1 MVIDGNIGGS
11 VLSILLTENK
21 LKLLYLIYLY
31 TMNKDPEKGETWIKE
46 NALLSLAHYLIEKNV
61 LDYDYAPQLVLWGDK
76 TRIANMSTQLIQELN
91 ELRLTHVAQ
100 MRVATTDYRYLKAYR
115 ITNSGVEALSKIP
128 DEVKNAVRQALSCP
142 NCNSLL
148 EIKFNEENLEPF
160 LFCKN
165 CNLKIK
171 IGLLDIGDYSYE
183 VKSFK
188 LRDFLDDI

>member
-1 MVIDGNIGGS
+1 M
-11 VLSILLTENK
+11 SILLTENK

-46 NALLSLAHYLIEKNV
+46 SALFSLAHYLIEKNV

-76 TRIANMSTQLIQELN
+76 TRIVNMSTQLIQELN

-115 ITNSGVEALSKIP
+115 ITDAGIEALNKIP
-128 DEVKNAVRQALSCP
+128 DEIKNAVRQALSCP
-142 NCNSLL
+142 NCGSLL
-148 EIKFNEENLEPF
+148 EIKFNEGNLEPF
-160 LFCKN
+160 LFCRN
-165 CNLKIK
+165 CNLKIR
-171 IGLLDIGDYSYE
+171 IGLLDIVDHPYE